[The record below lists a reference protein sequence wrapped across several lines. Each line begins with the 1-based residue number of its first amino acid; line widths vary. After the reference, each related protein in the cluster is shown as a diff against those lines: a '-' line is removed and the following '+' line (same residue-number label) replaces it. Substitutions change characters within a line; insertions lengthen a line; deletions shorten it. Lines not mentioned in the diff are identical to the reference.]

1 MRSAQEARPSDS
13 SSEVTLVEEIEDG
26 VLTLVL
32 SRPEAHNA
40 LNSAML
46 GSLRRS
52 LLAAYSDVSI
62 RCIVITGSGTKA
74 FCAGADLDELSR
86 KSAGAAHEILGYGRA
101 VIEIVERSHV
111 PIIAAV
117 NGVALGGGFELALA
131 CSFILASHNASF
143 GLPET
148 GLGLIPGYGGTQ
160 RLPELI
166 GRQLA
171 LHAILTGQRL
181 SAARAYELGLVA
193 LPPVPLEELPAV
205 ASEEA
210 SRILKRGSNAAS
222 MVLELVKPSSQST
235 DSTGARLETA
245 FAAFAVA
252 SDEAA
257 EGISAFRE
265 HRTPRF

>member
-1 MRSAQEARPSDS
+1 
-13 SSEVTLVEEIEDG
+13 
-26 VLTLVL
+26 
-32 SRPEAHNA
+32 
-40 LNSAML
+40 
-46 GSLRRS
+46 
-52 LLAAYSDVSI
+52 
-62 RCIVITGSGTKA
+62 
-74 FCAGADLDELSR
+74 
-86 KSAGAAHEILGYGRA
+86 